1 MEVLLIEFDDC
12 FNSLGLVGG
21 GTGVLGIMLGKGVA
35 IIEVVGV
42 GSIVSTSVF
51 LGGIDCEI
59 GVTTF
64 VIVVG
69 VGVEVVGVLYK
80 FVSRL
85 VISELSSFSI
95 STLLIVLSL
104 NTVSVISTFKLSRF
118 E

>member
-1 MEVLLIEFDDC
+1 MF
-12 FNSLGLVGG
+12 GMGVG
-21 GTGVLGIMLGKGVA
+21 

-51 LGGIDCEI
+51 LEVIDCEI

-64 VIVVG
+64 V
-69 VGVEVVGVLYK
+69 GVEGVGVLYK
-80 FVSRL
+80 IVSRL
-85 VISELSSFSI
+85 VISELSFFSI

-104 NTVSVISTFKLSRF
+104 NIVSVSSTFKLSRF

>member
-1 MEVLLIEFDDC
+1 M
-12 FNSLGLVGG
+12 GVG
-21 GTGVLGIMLGKGVA
+21 

-51 LGGIDCEI
+51 LEVIDCEI

-64 VIVVG
+64 VGVEG
-69 VGVEVVGVLYK
+69 VGVEGVGVEGVGVLYK
-80 FVSRL
+80 IVSRL
-85 VISELSSFSI
+85 VISELSFFSI

-104 NTVSVISTFKLSRF
+104 NIVSVSSTFKLSRF